1 MDDEFVFSLDDV
13 MTNIDTAEVMSLF
26 FPAFRKAI
34 VIDTR
39 SNEEEG
45 TLVRILPMAASPQE
59 RLRTIRRLR
68 PKFPRLRTL
77 TLIPWPRYVE
87 SLVSMGVWDRI
98 VDRLRD
104 GGHDAVLVEC
114 DGVLAELRRLEQSEL
129 AAVVR
134 GENYHTLWSARE

>member
-1 MDDEFVFSLDDV
+1 MNDEFVFSLEDV
-13 MTNIDTAEVMSLF
+13 LTNIDTADVMSLF
-26 FPAFRKAI
+26 FPTFRKAV

-39 SNEEEG
+39 SHDGEG
-45 TLVRILPMAASPQE
+45 AMVRILPMAASPQE

-77 TLIPWPRYVE
+77 TLIPWPRYVD

-98 VDRLRD
+98 VGRFRD
-104 GGHDAVLVEC
+104 GEHEKVLSEC
-114 DGVLAELRRLEQSEL
+114 DAVLAELRGLEQSEL

-134 GENYHTLWSARE
+134 GENYHRRWAARE